1 MMRTVWTLP
10 FVIAAILAVADHNS
24 AQAFP
29 VKPLS
34 AAAPAN
40 IELAR
45 AVHGARGGMAA
56 RGPRGGMAARGPRGG
71 IAVRGP
77 HGRVAARGPRGAVA
91 VRGHRAVAV
100 RGPRGR
106 VAVRGSRGAV
116 AVRGPYRVG
125 RRYYG
130 GTWYGARRHYWHGRW
145 WAYGVG
151 RCWRLTPIG
160 WVWICGL

>member
-1 MMRTVWTLP
+1 MRAVWTLP
-10 FVIAAILAVADHNS
+10 FAIAVTFAIADYNS

-29 VKPLS
+29 VNPGALT

-45 AVHGARGGMAA
+45 AA

-71 IAVRGP
+71 MAVRGP

-106 VAVRGSRGAV
+106 VAVRGPRGAV
-116 AVRGPYRVG
+116 AVRGPHRVG
-125 RRYYG
+125 GRYYG
-130 GTWYGARRHYWHGRW
+130 GIWYGARRHYWHGRW

-160 WVWICGL
+160 WVWICGY